1 MSYDYSENIL
11 VQESAGNLLH
21 DELGWDVQFA
31 YNTEVLGKNGTFG
44 RESYKDI
51 LLTRY
56 FIEALKKF
64 NPWINEKQIIEAK
77 EALEKRLSTSSL
89 LQVNEEKYFLI
100 RDGIPVTVKKPN
112 GQTETKKA
120 KVIDFKNPDNNY
132 FLAIKE
138 LKINGDL
145 YRRRTDIVGFVNGIP
160 LLFVELKKNTVD
172 VQNAYDDNYTDYQDT
187 IPHLFYYNAFIM
199 LSNGIEA
206 KVGTLGSKFEFF
218 NEWKRL
224 AEEDQ
229 GSVALE
235 KMLRGICKKENFLDL
250 FENFILYDHSGGH
263 TVKILARN
271 HQYLGVNEAMK
282 AYADRKLNNGKLG
295 VFWHTQGSGKSYSM
309 VFFAK
314 KVRRKMEGTPTF
326 VILTDRDEL
335 NTQIS
340 DTFENCGL
348 LGKDIKASQFIA
360 TSGDDL
366 VKKLQGNPSFIF
378 TLIQKFNKPN
388 EKPIYPDHDII
399 IMSDEAHRSQYG
411 IFADNMMKLLP
422 TAARIG
428 FTGTPLLSSDNIT
441 ARTFGGYVSIYD
453 FKRAVEDGATV
464 PLYYENR
471 GDKIV
476 DLHNPEITNQILDA
490 IENADLDVDQQE
502 KLETEFAKEIHLL
515 TAEPR
520 LKSIAQDF
528 VNHYSDLWTSGKA
541 MFVCLNKVTCVRMY
555 NYVQEYWKAEI
566 QKLKASLKDISQQES
581 LELERKIKWMEET
594 EMAVVIS
601 QEHNEIQTFKKWGL
615 DIKTHRTKMEKR
627 ELDKEF
633 KDSKNPLRVVFV
645 CAMWLTGF
653 DVKCLSCLY
662 LDKPLKAHTLMQT
675 IARANRVSE
684 GKSNGLIIDYIGIV
698 KALRKALADYTANA
712 GGNGGSDPTVDKD
725 ELITRI
731 IETINK
737 TVAFLHAKNF
747 DLETLINACDF
758 TKLSY
763 LQEAANAVC
772 GSIEDKKTYTTYAS
786 ELNRLIKYTDRDDIS
801 GHTRKQYEAIAA
813 IYAELQKKRKHANT
827 TDLMIEIN
835 GIISSYVEIQHTP
848 TMVCEEPCRFD
859 ISTINFDRLSKEFA
873 KVKKKNLFLK
883 DLEEVI
889 QQKLDSM
896 LLANPDRINYYERYQ
911 QIINDYNNEKDRA
924 TIEKTFMELMN
935 LANTMSLEEQ
945 RYAREGFQ
953 SDEELALYDML
964 FRKNLSSTDIKKLK
978 EVAASLLQKIK
989 NKIDTCDHWTD
1000 KQETK
1005 ADIDNLIRDTLW
1017 EELPECYD
1025 DDSISKYRD
1034 KIYEYVS
1041 IRYKEKYHNQSHI
1054 PV

>member
-21 DELGWDVQFA
+21 DELGWDVRFA

-44 RESYKDI
+44 RESYHEI
-51 LLTRY
+51 LLLRY
-56 FIEALKKF
+56 FREALKKL
-64 NPWINEKQIIEAK
+64 NPWINDNQISEAQK
-77 EALEKRLSTSSL
+77 VLENRLSTSSL

-112 GQTETKKA
+112 GQMETKKA
-120 KVIDFKNPDNNY
+120 AVIDFQNPDNMENNY
-132 FLAIKE
+132 FLAVKE
-138 LKINGDL
+138 LKIHGDL

-160 LLFVELKKNTVD
+160 LLFIELKKNTVD

-187 IPHLFYYNAFIM
+187 IPHLFYYNAFLM
-199 LSNGIEA
+199 LSNGTEA
-206 KVGTLGSKFEFF
+206 KVGTLGSKYEFF
-218 NEWKRL
+218 HEWKRL

-235 KMLRGICKKENFLDL
+235 TMLRGICKKENFLDL
-250 FENFILYDHSGGH
+250 FENFILFDHSGGR
-263 TVKILARN
+263 TAKILARN

-282 AYADRKLNNGKLG
+282 AYAARKLNDGKLG

-309 VFFAK
+309 VFLAQK
-314 KVRRKMEGTPTF
+314 IRRKFEGSPTF
-326 VILTDRDEL
+326 VILTDREEL
-335 NTQIS
+335 NSQIS

-348 LGKDIKASQFIA
+348 LGKNKSAQFIA
-360 TSGDDL
+360 TSGEDL
-366 VKKLQGNPSFIF
+366 VQKLKGNPSFIF

-388 EKPIYPDHDII
+388 LEPIYPDHDII

-441 ARTFGGYVSIYD
+441 ARTFGGYVSVYD

-471 GDKIV
+471 GEKIL
-476 DLHNPEITNQILDA
+476 DLHNPEITEQILDA
-490 IENADLDVDQQE
+490 IENADLDVDQQD
-502 KLETEFAKEIHLL
+502 KLEAEFAKEIHLL

-520 LKSIAQDF
+520 LKSIARDF

-555 NYVQEYWKAEI
+555 NYVQEYWKEEI
-566 QKLKASLKDISQQES
+566 KQLKAKIKTATQQEAQ
-581 LELERKIKWMEET
+581 ELERKLKWMQET
-594 EMAVVIS
+594 ELAVVIS
-601 QEHNEIQTFKKWGL
+601 QEQNEIQTFKKWDL
-615 DIKTHRTKMEKR
+615 DIKYHRKKMEKR

-684 GKSNGLIIDYIGIV
+684 GKSNGLIVDYIGIV
-698 KALRKALADYTANA
+698 KALRKALADYTANV
-712 GGNGGSDPTVDKD
+712 GGNGGADPTVDK
-725 ELITRI
+725 EKLINRI
-731 IETINK
+731 IETIGK
-737 TVAFLHAKNF
+737 AKSFLAENDF
-747 DLETLINACDF
+747 DLQILIDAYDF
-758 TKLSY
+758 QKLSY

-772 GSIEDKKTYTTYAS
+772 GTIEDKKAFSTYAS
-786 ELNRLIKYTDRDDIS
+786 ELNRLMKYIDRDDIT
-801 GHTRKQYEAIAA
+801 GRTRKEYEAIAA
-813 IYAELQKKRKHANT
+813 IYAELQKKRKHINT
-827 TDLMIEIN
+827 TDLMVEIN
-835 GIISSYVEIQHTP
+835 AIISSYVEIQHMP
-848 TMVCEEPCRFD
+848 SMVREEPRRFD
-859 ISTINFDRLSKEFA
+859 ISAIDFDLLRREFA
-873 KVKKKNLFLK
+873 RVKKKNLVLK

-889 QQKLDSM
+889 QQKLDRM
-896 LLANPDRINYYERYQ
+896 MFCNPDRINYYERYQ
-911 QIINDYNNEKDRA
+911 QIIDDYNSEQDRA
-924 TIEKTFMELMN
+924 TIEKTFMDLMD
-935 LANTMSLEEQ
+935 LANQMNQEEQ
-945 RYAREGFQ
+945 RYVREGFS
-953 SDEELALYDML
+953 SDEELSLYDML
-964 FRKNLSSTDIKKLK
+964 FREDLSKNDIKKLK
-978 EVAASLLQKIK
+978 KVASDLLHKIK
-989 NKIDTCDHWTD
+989 DKISELDHWTD

-1005 ADIDNLIRDTLW
+1005 AAVDNLIRDTLW
-1017 EELPECYD
+1017 AELPECYD
-1025 DDSISKYRD
+1025 EVSISGYRQ
-1034 KIYEYVS
+1034 KIYEYVYT
-1041 IRYKEKYHNQSHI
+1041 RYKE
-1054 PV
+1054 VA

>member
-11 VQESAGNLLH
+11 VQESAGNLLR

-31 YNTEVLGKNGTFG
+31 YNTETLGKDGTFG
-44 RESYKDI
+44 RTSYNEI
-51 LLTRY
+51 LLFRY
-56 FIEALKKF
+56 FKEALKKF
-64 NPWINEKQIIEAK
+64 NPWINDSQISEAQK
-77 EALEKRLSTSSL
+77 ILEQRLSTSSL
-89 LQVNEEKYFLI
+89 LQINEEKYFLI

-120 KVIDFKNPDNNY
+120 TVIDFQNPEKNY

-138 LKINGDL
+138 LKIHGDL

-172 VQNAYDDNYTDYQDT
+172 VQNAYDDNYTDYLDT
-187 IPHLFYYNAFIM
+187 IPHLFYYNAFLM
-199 LSNGIEA
+199 LSNGMEA

-218 NEWKRL
+218 HEWKRL
-224 AEEDQ
+224 AEEDE

-235 KMLRGICKKENFLDL
+235 TMLRGICKKENFLDL

-263 TVKILARN
+263 TAKILARN

-282 AYADRKLNNGKLG
+282 AYTARKLNDGKLG

-348 LGKDIKASQFIA
+348 LGKNIKASKFMA
-360 TSGDDL
+360 ASGDDL

-378 TLIQKFNKPN
+378 TLIQKFNQPD
-388 EKPIYPDHDII
+388 EEPIYPEHDII

-411 IFADNMMKLLP
+411 IYADNMMKLLP

-441 ARTFGGYVSIYD
+441 ARTFGGYVSVYD

-471 GDKIV
+471 GEKIE
-476 DLHNPEITNQILDA
+476 DLHNPEITEQILDA
-490 IENADLDVDQQE
+490 IEAADLDVDQQD
-502 KLETEFAKEIHLL
+502 KLEEEFAKEIHLL
-515 TAEPR
+515 IAEPR
-520 LKSIAQDF
+520 LESIARDF
-528 VNHYSDLWTSGKA
+528 VNHYSNLWTSGKA

-555 NYVQEYWKAEI
+555 NYVQEYWAKEI
-566 QKLKASLKDISQQES
+566 EVLESKIKNASQQEAQ
-581 LELERKIKWMEET
+581 ELRRKLKWMQET

-601 QEHNEIQTFKKWGL
+601 QEQNEIQTFKEWHL
-615 DIKTHRTKMEKR
+615 DIKPHREKMEKR

-633 KDSKNPLRVVFV
+633 KDSKNPLRIVFV

-662 LDKPLKAHTLMQT
+662 LDKPLKAHTLMQA
-675 IARANRVSE
+675 IARANRVNE

-698 KALRKALADYTANA
+698 KALRKALADYTANVS
-712 GGNGGSDPTVDKD
+712 GISGTDPTIDKK
-725 ELITRI
+725 ELISRI
-731 IETINK
+731 TDTIGK
-737 TVAFLHAKNF
+737 AKIFLAEHDF
-747 DLETLINACDF
+747 DLESLIVAVGF
-758 TKLSY
+758 AKLSY

-772 GSIEDKKTYTTYAS
+772 GTIENKKTYSTYAS
-786 ELNRLIKYTDRDDIS
+786 ELNRLMKYIDRADITE
-801 GHTRKQYEAIAA
+801 HTRKQYEAIAA
-813 IYAELQKKRKHANT
+813 IYAELQKKRKHVNT
-827 TDLMIEIN
+827 TNLMIEIN
-835 GIISSYVEIQHTP
+835 SIISSYIEIQHMPITSNQE
-848 TMVCEEPCRFD
+848 TRRFD
-859 ISTINFDRLSKEFA
+859 ISAIDFGLLRTEFA
-873 KVKKKNLFLK
+873 KVKRKNLVMR
-883 DLEEVI
+883 DLEEII
-889 QQKLDSM
+889 QQKLDRM
-896 LLANPDRINYYERYQ
+896 LFTNPERINYYERYQ
-911 QIINDYNNEKDRA
+911 QIIMGYNAEQDRA
-924 TIEKTFMELMN
+924 TIEKTFMDLMD
-935 LANTMSLEEQ
+935 LANQMNQEEQ
-945 RYAREGFQ
+945 RYAREGFS
-953 SDEELALYDML
+953 SDEELSLYDML
-964 FRKNLSSTDIKKLK
+964 FRDDLSKNDIKKLK
-978 EVAASLLQKIK
+978 EVATTLLRKIK
-989 NKIDTCDHWTD
+989 NRIAEIDHWTD

-1005 ADIDNLIRDTLW
+1005 AEIDNLIRNILYD
-1017 EELPECYD
+1017 ELPLCYD
-1025 DDSISKYRD
+1025 EISISTYRQR
-1034 KIYEYVS
+1034 IYEYVYT
-1041 IRYKEKYHNQSHI
+1041 RYKS
-1054 PV
+1054 VA

>member
-11 VQESAGNLLH
+11 VQESAGNLLR

-51 LLTRY
+51 LLYRY
-56 FIEALKKF
+56 FKEALKKY
-64 NPWINEKQIIEAK
+64 NPWINENQIVEAK
-77 EALEKRLSTSSL
+77 EILEKRLSTASL

-112 GQTETKKA
+112 GQSEIKRA
-120 KVIDFKNPDNNY
+120 AVIDFQNPNNNY

-138 LKINGDL
+138 LKIHGDL

-187 IPHLFYYNAFIM
+187 IPHLFYYNAFLM
-199 LSNGIEA
+199 LSNGTEA

-218 NEWKRL
+218 HEWKRL

-235 KMLRGICKKENFLDL
+235 TMLRGICKKENFLDL
-250 FENFILYDHSGGH
+250 FENFILYDHSNGH
-263 TVKILARN
+263 TAKILARN

-282 AYADRKLNNGKLG
+282 AYADRKLNDGKLG

-326 VILTDRDEL
+326 VILTDREEL
-335 NTQIS
+335 NKQIS
-340 DTFENCGL
+340 DTFENCGV

-366 VKKLQGNPSFIF
+366 IKKLQGNPSFIF

-388 EKPIYPDHDII
+388 EKPIYPDHDVI

-441 ARTFGGYVSIYD
+441 ARTFGGYVSVYD

-471 GDKIV
+471 GEKIL

-490 IENADLDVDQQE
+490 IENADLNVDQQD
-502 KLETEFAKEIHLL
+502 KLEAEFAKEIHLL

-520 LKSIAQDF
+520 LRSIAKDF
-528 VNHYSDLWTSGKA
+528 VRHYSDLWTSGKA

-555 NYVQEYWKAEI
+555 NFVQEYWKEEI
-566 QKLKASLKDISQQES
+566 KILKAQLKHTSQQES
-581 LELERKIKWMEET
+581 QEFERKIKWMEET

-601 QEHNEIQTFKKWGL
+601 QEQNEIQTFKKWGL

-675 IARANRVSE
+675 IARANRVNE
-684 GKSNGLIIDYIGIV
+684 GKSNGLIVDYIGIV

-712 GGNGGSDPTVDKD
+712 GGNGGSDPTINKD
-725 ELITRI
+725 ELIARI
-731 IETINK
+731 IETIGK
-737 TVAFLHAKNF
+737 ATAFLDENDF
-747 DLETLINACDF
+747 DLEMLINAYDF
-758 TKLSY
+758 MKLSY

-772 GSIEDKKTYTTYAS
+772 GSIEDKKTFTTYAS
-786 ELNRLIKYTDRDDIS
+786 ELNRLMKYMDRDDIT

-813 IYAELQKKRKHANT
+813 IYAELQKKRKHINT
-827 TDLMIEIN
+827 TDLMVEIN
-835 GIISSYVEIQHTP
+835 GIISSYVEIQHTSLR
-848 TMVCEEPCRFD
+848 VQEESRRFD
-859 ISTINFDRLSKEFA
+859 ISAIDFDLLRREFSR
-873 KVKKKNLFLK
+873 VKKKNLVLR
-883 DLEEVI
+883 DLEAAI
-889 QQKLDSM
+889 QQKINDM
-896 LLANPDRINYYERYQ
+896 LFVNPNRINYYEHYQ
-911 QIINDYNNEKDRA
+911 KIIEDYNSEQDRA
-924 TIEKTFMELMN
+924 KIEKTFVDLMN
-935 LANTMSLEEQ
+935 LANQMTQEEQ
-945 RYAREGFQ
+945 RYVREGFT
-953 SDEELALYDML
+953 SDEELSLYDML
-964 FRKNLSSTDIKKLK
+964 FRDDLSKADIKKLK
-978 EVAASLLQKIK
+978 ELAISLLQKIK
-989 NKIDTCDHWTD
+989 TNIAEFDHWTD

-1005 ADIDNLIRDTLW
+1005 AAIDNLIRDTLW
-1017 EELPECYD
+1017 AELPECYD
-1025 DDSISKYRD
+1025 EVSISSYRQQ
-1034 KIYEYVS
+1034 IYEYVYT
-1041 IRYKEKYHNQSHI
+1041 RYRA
-1054 PV
+1054 VA

>member
-11 VQESAGNLLH
+11 VQESAGNLLR

-51 LLTRY
+51 LLYRY
-56 FIEALKKF
+56 FKEALKKY
-64 NPWINEKQIIEAK
+64 NPWINENQIIEAK
-77 EALEKRLSTSSL
+77 EILEKRLSTASL

-112 GQTETKKA
+112 GQSETKRA
-120 KVIDFKNPDNNY
+120 AVIDFQNPNNNY

-138 LKINGDL
+138 LKIHGDL

-187 IPHLFYYNAFIM
+187 IPHLFYYNAFLM
-199 LSNGIEA
+199 LSNGTEA

-218 NEWKRL
+218 HEWKRL

-235 KMLRGICKKENFLDL
+235 TMLRGICKKENFLDL
-250 FENFILYDHSGGH
+250 FDNFILYDHSNGH
-263 TVKILARN
+263 TAKILARN

-282 AYADRKLNNGKLG
+282 AYADRKLNDGKLG

-326 VILTDRDEL
+326 VILTDREEL
-335 NTQIS
+335 NKQIS
-340 DTFENCGL
+340 DTFENCGV
-348 LGKDIKASQFIA
+348 LGKDIKAAQFIA

-366 VKKLQGNPSFIF
+366 IKKLQGNPSFIF

-388 EKPIYPDHDII
+388 EKPIYPDHDVI

-441 ARTFGGYVSIYD
+441 ARTFGGYVSVYD
-453 FKRAVEDGATV
+453 FKRAIEDGATV

-471 GDKIV
+471 GEKIL

-490 IENADLDVDQQE
+490 IENADLNVDQQD
-502 KLETEFAKEIHLL
+502 KLEAEFAKEIHLL

-520 LKSIAQDF
+520 LRSIAKDF
-528 VNHYSDLWTSGKA
+528 VRHYSDLWTSGKA

-555 NYVQEYWKAEI
+555 NFVQEYWKEEI
-566 QKLKASLKDISQQES
+566 KILKAQLKHTSQQES
-581 LELERKIKWMEET
+581 QELERKIKWMEET

-601 QEHNEIQTFKKWGL
+601 QEQNEIQTFKKWGL

-675 IARANRVSE
+675 IARANRVNE
-684 GKSNGLIIDYIGIV
+684 GKSNGLIVDYIGIV

-712 GGNGGSDPTVDKD
+712 GGNGGSDPTINKD
-725 ELITRI
+725 ELIARI
-731 IETINK
+731 IETIGK
-737 TVAFLHAKNF
+737 ATAFLDENDF
-747 DLETLINACDF
+747 DLEMLINTYDF
-758 TKLSY
+758 MKLSY

-772 GSIEDKKTYTTYAS
+772 GSIEDKKTFTTYAS
-786 ELNRLIKYTDRDDIS
+786 ELNRLMKYMDRDDIT

-813 IYAELQKKRKHANT
+813 IYAELQKKRKHINT
-827 TDLMIEIN
+827 TDLMVEIN
-835 GIISSYVEIQHTP
+835 GIISSYVEIQHTSLR
-848 TMVCEEPCRFD
+848 VQEESRRFD
-859 ISTINFDRLSKEFA
+859 ISAIDFDLLRREFSR
-873 KVKKKNLFLK
+873 VKKKNLVLR
-883 DLEEVI
+883 DLEAAI
-889 QQKLDSM
+889 QQKINDM
-896 LLANPDRINYYERYQ
+896 LFVNPNRINYYEHYQ
-911 QIINDYNNEKDRA
+911 KIIEDYNSEQDRA
-924 TIEKTFMELMN
+924 KIEKTFVDLMN
-935 LANTMSLEEQ
+935 LANQMTQEEQ
-945 RYAREGFQ
+945 RYVREGFT
-953 SDEELALYDML
+953 SDEELSLYDML
-964 FRKNLSSTDIKKLK
+964 FRDDLSKADIKKLK
-978 EVAASLLQKIK
+978 ELAISLLQKIK
-989 NKIDTCDHWTD
+989 TNIAKFDHWTD

-1005 ADIDNLIRDTLW
+1005 AAIDNLIRDTLW
-1017 EELPECYD
+1017 AELPECYD
-1025 DDSISKYRD
+1025 EVSISSYRQQ
-1034 KIYEYVS
+1034 IYEYVYT
-1041 IRYKEKYHNQSHI
+1041 RYRA
-1054 PV
+1054 VA